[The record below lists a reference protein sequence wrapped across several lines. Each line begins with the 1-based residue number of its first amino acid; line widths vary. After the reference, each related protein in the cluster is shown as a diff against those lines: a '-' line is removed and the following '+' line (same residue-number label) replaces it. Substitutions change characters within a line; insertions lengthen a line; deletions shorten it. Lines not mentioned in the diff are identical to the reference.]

1 MVRQPD
7 LYSNWSIHTHLPSL
21 HRLDGL
27 DGLDVT
33 GVDSM
38 ADDARKYQGLWT
50 KSLDS
55 EEISSKVSIF
65 TTHIGRAGSE

>member
-7 LYSNWSIHTHLPSL
+7 LYSNWSINTHLPSL

-38 ADDARKYQGLWT
+38 ADMPGNIKDFGRK
-50 KSLDS
+50 
-55 EEISSKVSIF
+55 V
-65 TTHIGRAGSE
+65 